1 MPQFSDD
8 LFLGSA
14 PAFIGT
20 ANTSTECV
28 VYGSTSGTVMTVT
41 QMLSGDPITVGA
53 YVGASG
59 ITAGTYITSFGTGAG
74 GVGTYNISASQSVGA
89 GNLFISGNS
98 GLGDPSPMDLGV
110 GPVGRSYV
118 FDVIPQTLQAANI
131 AASQTPAAAGALT
144 LTAGTSAK
152 SVVRSDG
159 STVIQLDCP
168 RAVSVTLVTGGTARA
183 YTVSGYDYYGQAMTE
198 VITSVAAATTAGKKA
213 FYQISSIVGAAGGS
227 TTALTFGT
235 TDVIGLP
242 IRVVDAGYV
251 LHVGYGNALARNAGT
266 FVAADT
272 TTATSSTGDVRGTY
286 TPATATNGYSRLV
299 MNIGLTG
306 IQAGPNATRI
316 GALGVNQA

>member
-8 LFLGSA
+8 LFLGAA

-28 VYGSTSGTVMTVT
+28 VYGSLSGTVMTVT

-89 GNLFISGNS
+89 GNIFISGNS
-98 GLGDPSPMDLGV
+98 GLGDPSPMDLGI

-118 FDVIPQTLQAANI
+118 FDVIPQTLQTNNI
-131 AASQTPAAAGALT
+131 ATASAYTAAIT
-144 LTAGTSAK
+144 LTAGTSVK
-152 SVVRSDG
+152 SVVRTDG
-159 STVIQLDCP
+159 TTVLQLDCP
-168 RAVSVTLVTGGTARA
+168 RAVGVTIGTGTIANKNVTVT
-183 YTVSGYDYYGQAMTE
+183 GYDYYGQAMTE
-198 VITSVAAATTAGKKA
+198 VIATGTTQSVTVNGKKA
-213 FYQISSIVGAAGGS
+213 FYQIVSASVNGAVGA
-227 TTALTFGT
+227 TIALGT
-235 TDVIGLP
+235 TDIIGLP

-272 TTATSSTGDVRGTY
+272 TTATSTTGDVRGTY
-286 TPATATNGYSRLV
+286 VPATATNGYSRLV

-306 IQAGPNATRI
+306 IQCGPNATRI

>member
-8 LFLGSA
+8 LFLGAA

-28 VYGSTSGTVMTVT
+28 VYGSISGTVLTVT

-74 GVGTYNISASQSVGA
+74 GVGTYNISTSQTVAA
-89 GNLFISGNS
+89 GNVFISNNS
-98 GLGDPSPMDLGV
+98 GLGDPSPMDLGI
-110 GPVGRSYV
+110 GPVGRNYV
-118 FDVIPQTLQAANI
+118 FDVIPQTLQAANV
-131 AASQTPAAAGALT
+131 AASQAPAGAGALT

-152 SVVRSDG
+152 SVVRADG
-159 STVIQLDCP
+159 TTVIQLDCP
-168 RAVSVTLVTGGTARA
+168 RALQINTSTTARA
-183 YTVSGYDYYGQAMTE
+183 ITVSGYDYYGQAMTE
-198 VITSVAAATTAGKKA
+198 TITVSVAGTPVNGKKA
-213 FYQISSIVGAAGGS
+213 FYQVASATISGS
-227 TTALTFGT
+227 ATAVTIGT
-235 TDVIGLP
+235 TDIIGLP
-242 IRVVDAGYV
+242 IRVVDAGYI
-251 LHVGYGNALARNAGT
+251 LHVGFGNSLARNAGT

-272 TTATSSTGDVRGTY
+272 TTATATTGDVRGTY
-286 TPATATNGYSRLV
+286 VPATATNGYSRLI